1 MSPALDRVLRIVAAV
16 LLLVQ
21 GGVHLQLWFGGYRG
35 IDVIGPMFLVNAAV
49 ALVVAV
55 VLVVR
60 GGLVSALA
68 GIVFSFTTLVAFS
81 FSRTGGLFGFTDM
94 RWDAAAITA
103 VGAEV
108 LAVVVLLAWATIATR
123 TPGAPETTIQ
133 RDLHRLGLAGAR
145 P

>member
-35 IDVIGPMFLVNAAV
+35 IEIIGPMFLANAAV

-60 GGLVSALA
+60 GGLVPALA
-68 GIVFSFTTLVAFS
+68 GVVFSFTSLVAFS
-81 FSRTGGLFGFTDM
+81 FSRTGGLFGFTEM
-94 RWDAAAITA
+94 LWDAAAITA
-103 VGAEV
+103 VLAEV
-108 LAVVVLLAWATIATR
+108 LAVLVLLAWATIATR
-123 TPGAPETTIQ
+123 GRGTPGTTIE
-133 RDLHRLGLAGAR
+133 RDLRRLGLAGAR